1 MDDVEAL
8 EQAAVLALPPALTE
22 HVGGWLLRATPG
34 VGRRRIN
41 AVLPPRRADPAELP
55 VVLGRARA
63 FAEQH
68 GHELSVQVT
77 PYAEQAPL
85 DAALDERG
93 WTLEEPTDVLL
104 RPPGRGLPAPAYD
117 VSVGALDDAWLVVH
131 AAVVARDDLDATVG
145 GLFARMPEPLFL
157 VARTDGEP
165 GAVALLSGT
174 PGLVAVFNVGTLP
187 AYRGR
192 GLASALL
199 SAAADVAGDRAL
211 WLQVGTA
218 NPAGRLYA
226 RLGFGRCYGYAY
238 RVPP

>member
-1 MDDVEAL
+1 M
-8 EQAAVLALPPALTE
+8 
-22 HVGGWLLRATPG
+22 
-34 VGRRRIN
+34 
-41 AVLPPRRADPAELP
+41 
-55 VVLGRARA
+55 
-63 FAEQH
+63 
-68 GHELSVQVT
+68 
-77 PYAEQAPL
+77 
-85 DAALDERG
+85 
-93 WTLEEPTDVLL
+93 LL
-104 RPPGRGLPAPAYD
+104 RPPGRGLPVPAYD

-192 GLASALL
+192 GLASALM
-199 SAAADVAGDRAL
+199 SAAADVAGDRAQ

-226 RLGFGRCYGYAY
+226 RLGFGRGYGYAY